1 MNVKEEIHSLLGSK
15 NLSRTPCRVE
25 ILKALYQS
33 EHALTESEIRNTLGG
48 AFDRTTIYRTM
59 RSFLEQ
65 DVIHSIALDG
75 GELRYALNRKREKQK
90 DHFHSHFHCENCNN
104 VFCLSKPEFVP
115 PNLPAGFEAS
125 GYDLL
130 INGRCASCG

>member
-1 MNVKEEIHSLLGSK
+1 MIIKDEIYALLGRKKLSK
-15 NLSRTPCRVE
+15 TPCRVE
-25 ILKALYQS
+25 ILTALYQS
-33 EHALTESEIRNTLGG
+33 EHALTESEIRNALDG

-75 GELRYALNRKREKQK
+75 GELKYALNRQREKYK
-90 DHFHSHFHCENCNN
+90 DQFHSHFHCESCNN

-115 PNLPAGFEAS
+115 PYLPDGFRAS

-130 INGRCASCG
+130 INGRCASCE